1 MEVTRLRVR
10 NIAEDVT
17 EEDLEELFARYGSIV
32 DLSYDDRRN
41 SAFVEYADEFEAEEA
56 IIELGGFEFFASII
70 AAVCAGGP
78 EPGPPVR
85 FPFPLPLIQLPLDT
99 PDLVPVS

>member
-17 EEDLEELFARYGSIV
+17 EEDLEDLFGRYGSIV

-41 SAFVEYADEFEAEEA
+41 SAFIEYADEFEAEEA
-56 IIELGGFEFFASII
+56 MIELGGYEFFGRRLKVAPAS
-70 AAVCAGGP
+70 
-78 EPGPPVR
+78 
-85 FPFPLPLIQLPLDT
+85 
-99 PDLVPVS
+99 